1 MRDGAARR
9 KQVLK
14 WGLIA
19 AGWTLFG
26 LFFASQAIAVRAYDG
41 VPLRAG
47 QAVASWL
54 LCAYI
59 WLALTPLVLWLAR
72 RFPLE
77 RRRWRRSLPA
87 HLLACVLISL
97 LQLAAYVWISG
108 RLGPQSGGPPFAAAF
123 RHLFFGNFHFDL
135 LTYWAIVGLSHALD
149 YYRKYRER
157 ELSASQ
163 LETKLAQAQ
172 LDALRMQLH
181 PHFLFNTLNSVSVLM
196 TEDVQAAQRM
206 LARLS
211 DLLRASLGKSGA
223 HEVALDDELK
233 FLESYL
239 EIEQTRFQ
247 DRLTVRMEIDP
258 AARGARVPN
267 LILQP
272 LVENAIRHGIAPR
285 ARKGV
290 VLVRAARANGVVQL
304 TVADDGPGLGAASAE
319 DLMKG
324 IGLSNTR
331 SRLRQLYGAAHRFEL
346 REREGGGLEVSIE
359 IPFRWSGPEADEG

>member
-1 MRDGAARR
+1 MKDEAARR
-9 KQVLK
+9 KLILK
-14 WGLIA
+14 WALVA

-41 VPLRAG
+41 HPLRVG
-47 QAVASWL
+47 ETVAAWL
-54 LCAYI
+54 LCACL
-59 WLALTPLVLWLAR
+59 WLGLTPLVLWLAR

-77 RRRWRRSLPA
+77 RRNWHRNLPA
-87 HLLACVLISL
+87 HLVACVLVSL
-97 LQLAAYVWISG
+97 LQLAAYAWLSG
-108 RLGPQSGGPPFAAAF
+108 RLGLQRGSQLSFFESF
-123 RHLFFGNFHFDL
+123 RGLFVGNLHFDV
-135 LTYWAIVGLSHALD
+135 LTYWTIVGLSHALD

-181 PHFLFNTLNSVSVLM
+181 PHFLFNTLNSISVLM
-196 TEDVQAAQRM
+196 AEDVRAAQKM
-206 LARLS
+206 IARLS
-211 DLLRASLGKSGA
+211 DLLRASLERTGA

-239 EIEQTRFQ
+239 EIEQTRFH

-258 AARGARVPN
+258 AARVARVPN

-272 LVENAIRHGIAPR
+272 LVENAIRHGVAPR

-290 VLVRAARANGVVQL
+290 VEVRAARTNGVVQL
-304 TVADDGPGLGAASAE
+304 TVADDGPGLGSARPE

-331 SRLRQLYGAAHRFEL
+331 SRLRQLYGAEHSFEL

-359 IPFRWSGPEADEG
+359 IPFRSWSEGG

>member
-1 MRDGAARR
+1 MEDGAARR
-9 KQVLK
+9 KLILK

-26 LFFASQAIAVRAYDG
+26 LFFASQSIAVRAYDG
-41 VPLRAG
+41 YPLRVG
-47 QAVASWL
+47 QTIASWL
-54 LCAYI
+54 LCGFI

-72 RFPLE
+72 RLPLE
-77 RRRWRRSLPA
+77 RRTWRRNLPA
-87 HLLACVLISL
+87 HIVAAVLLSL
-97 LQLAAYVWISG
+97 LQLATYVTISSL
-108 RLGPQSGGPPFAAAF
+108 LGMIPGQRPFFESF
-123 RHLFFGNFHFDL
+123 RGLLVGDFHFDL
-135 LTYWAIVGLSHALD
+135 LTYGAVVGLSHALD

-157 ELSASQ
+157 ELRASQ

-196 TEDVQAAQRM
+196 AEDVSAAQRM

-211 DLLRASLGKSGA
+211 DLLRASLGKTGA

-258 AARGARVPN
+258 AARAARVPN

-272 LVENAIRHGIAPR
+272 LVENAIRHGVAPR
-285 ARKGV
+285 ARAGT
-290 VLVRAARANGVVQL
+290 VLVRAARRNGVVRL
-304 TVADDGPGLGAASAE
+304 TVADDGPGLGSARPE

-324 IGLSNTR
+324 IGLSNTGA
-331 SRLRQLYGAAHRFEL
+331 RLRQLYGAEHRFEL
-346 REREGGGLEVSIE
+346 REREGGGLEVSVE
-359 IPFRWSGPEADEG
+359 IPFRDGPEVG

>member
-1 MRDGAARR
+1 MKDEATGRR
-9 KQVLK
+9 PLRK
-14 WGLIA
+14 WALVA

-26 LFFASQAIAVRAYDG
+26 LFFASQSIAVRAYDG
-41 VPLRAG
+41 RPLMARQTMA
-47 QAVASWL
+47 AWL
-54 LCAYI
+54 LCAYL
-59 WLALTPLVLWLAR
+59 WLALTPLVLRLAH
-72 RFPLE
+72 RFRLD
-77 RRRWRRSLPA
+77 RQSWHRNLPA
-87 HLLACVLISL
+87 HL
-97 LQLAAYVWISG
+97 
-108 RLGPQSGGPPFAAAF
+108 AAAVALAFVHLSAYSFVASRIAERPFSEAF
-123 RHLFFGNFHFDL
+123 RNVFFSDFHFDL
-135 LTYWAIVGLSHALD
+135 LTYAAIVGLSHALD

-157 ELSASQ
+157 ELRASQ

-196 TEDVQAAQRM
+196 AEDVRAAQRM

-211 DLLRASLGKSGA
+211 DLLRASLEKTGA
-223 HEVALDDELK
+223 HEVALHQELE

-258 AARGARVPN
+258 AALDARVPN

-285 ARKGV
+285 ARAGRV
-290 VLVRAARANGVVQL
+290 EIRAARENGVVRL
-304 TVADDGPGLGAASAE
+304 AVADDGAGLGSARPE

-331 SRLRQLYGAAHRFEL
+331 SRLEQLYGAAHRFEM
-346 REREGGGLEVSIE
+346 RERAGGGLEVLIE
-359 IPFRWSGPEADEG
+359 IPFRDGSEEARA

>member
-1 MRDGAARR
+1 MKDEAAQR
-9 KQVLK
+9 KLILK
-14 WGLIA
+14 WALIA

-26 LFFASQAIAVRAYDG
+26 LFFASQTIAVRAYDRM
-41 VPLRAG
+41 PLRAG
-47 QAVASWL
+47 ETVAAWL
-54 LCAYI
+54 LCACL
-59 WLALTPLVLWLAR
+59 WLTLTPLVLRLAR

-77 RRRWRRSLPA
+77 RRSRHRNLPA
-87 HLLACVLISL
+87 HLLAGVLVSA
-97 LQLAAYVWISG
+97 LQLAAFAWASE
-108 RLGPQSGGPPFAAAF
+108 RLGLRGGGLSFFDSF
-123 RHLFFGNFHFDL
+123 RGLFVGDLHFDL

-181 PHFLFNTLNSVSVLM
+181 PHFLFNTLNSISVLM
-196 TEDVQAAQRM
+196 ADDVRAAQRM

-211 DLLRASLGKSGA
+211 DLLRASLGKTGA

-239 EIEQTRFQ
+239 EIEQTRFH
-247 DRLTVRMEIDP
+247 DRLTVRLEIDP
-258 AARGARVPN
+258 AARGARVPH

-272 LVENAIRHGIAPR
+272 LVENAIRHGVAPR
-285 ARKGV
+285 ARRGV
-290 VLVRAARANGVVQL
+290 VEVRAARTDGVVQL
-304 TVADDGPGLGAASAE
+304 TVADDGPGLGLARPE

-331 SRLRQLYGAAHRFEL
+331 SRLLQLYGAEHRFEL
-346 REREGGGLEVSIE
+346 RERAGGGLEVSIE
-359 IPFRWSGPEADEG
+359 IPFRNGSAEDCG